1 MLRLLVFL
9 HKLFKSRKPK
19 TNEPAPDKSITI
31 GRTLMSGIA
40 IALVATI
47 FYLIANGAD
56 LLAAGMTLVLF
67 AGYYFVWVIG
77 GKVTVRVDKELE
89 AEPEQT
95 GYAEEIDT
103 EDIDE
108 EEEKDAE

>member
-9 HKLFKSRKPK
+9 HKLFKSRKK
-19 TNEPAPDKSITI
+19 TNDPAPDKSITI

-56 LLAAGMTLVLF
+56 LLAAGLVVILF
-67 AGYYFVWVIG
+67 AGFYFFWDLG
-77 GKVTVRVDKELE
+77 GKVTVRVDKGLK
-89 AEPEQT
+89 AEPK
-95 GYAEEIDT
+95 AENT
-103 EDIDE
+103 
-108 EEEKDAE
+108 EEKENEDAE